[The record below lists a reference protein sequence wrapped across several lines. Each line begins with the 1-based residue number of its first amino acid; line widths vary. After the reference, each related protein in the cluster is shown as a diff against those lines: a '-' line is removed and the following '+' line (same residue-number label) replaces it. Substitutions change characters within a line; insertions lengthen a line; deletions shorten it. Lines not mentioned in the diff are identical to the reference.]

1 MKALVFYWWLLN
13 GTVIPTGE
21 QHEGQKLYHVL
32 VDKNTAIENA
42 YKGEILNYIK
52 TGTFV
57 YDDFYEWP
65 DDEEPIVEEVFYTNN
80 K

>member
-1 MKALVFYWWLLN
+1 MIKLTFIWWLLT
-13 GTVIPTGE
+13 GTVTPTGE
-21 QHEGQKLYHVL
+21 QHEGHKLYHVL

-57 YDDFYEWP
+57 YDDFYEWE
-65 DDEEPIVEEVFYTNN
+65 DEDQIIEETFYTKN
-80 K
+80 